1 MKTPVQILVQY
12 LAVAGGGAVGAVL
25 RYVVAMISGRLFHT
39 DFPVGTLIINIS
51 GSLFL
56 GWFATLTRERVMV
69 SETVRLALAV
79 GFVGAYTTFST
90 FMYESDFL
98 LGKGEWNKAVLN
110 LFGSLLLGL
119 FAVRAGAWLG
129 GR

>member
-1 MKTPVQILVQY
+1 MKAPMQILVQY

-25 RYVVAMISGRLFHT
+25 RYVVNTLCAPWSST
-39 DFPVGTLIINIS
+39 FPVGTLVINIS

-56 GWFATLTRERVMV
+56 GWFATVARGRMMV
-69 SETVRLALAV
+69 SQTTYLALAV

-90 FMYESDFL
+90 FMAESNSL
-98 LGKGEWNKAVLN
+98 LRDGSGIKAILN

-119 FAVRAGAWLG
+119 FAVRAGIWLG
-129 GR
+129 ER